1 MQARDAM
8 SHPVVTVT
16 PTTAAADAARML
28 CAHGFTALPVMDGS
42 RLVGIVT
49 EADLIGEPRRPAPSP
64 HGRGEASQPDLL
76 VQNVMTT
83 PVESLTPGADLKDVA
98 RMMLDQRIRSLPIVD
113 GTRVVGIVTR
123 RDVLRAD
130 LAHLDQDLADEIT
143 RQLAMVDT
151 PNRWRVSVT
160 GGVADIED
168 YGTETRTRKRATRL
182 AAEVPGVL
190 GVHSEHQTPDPF

>member
-16 PTTAAADAARML
+16 PTTAAADAARVL
-28 CAHGFTALPVMDGS
+28 CSHGFTALPVVDGTG
-42 RLVGIVT
+42 LIGIVT
-49 EADLIGEPRRPAPSP
+49 EADLIQESCRPAPGP
-64 HGRGEASQPDLL
+64 HGRHEATLTDLI
-76 VQNVMTT
+76 VQDVMTT
-83 PVESLTPGADLKDVA
+83 PVESLTPGADLVDVA
-98 RMMLDQRIRSLPIVD
+98 RIMLDERIRCLPIVD

-130 LAHLDQDLADEIT
+130 LAHVDQNLADEII
-143 RQLAMVDT
+143 RQLALVDS

-168 YGTETRTRKRATRL
+168 YGTETRSRERATRL
-182 AAEVPGVL
+182 AAEVPGVI
-190 GVHSEHQTPDPF
+190 GVRAGHQTPDPF